1 MSSGRGVFISQVTL
15 IVAALT
21 LAGCAQSLATRPQSL
36 DPSFVVLPPPVY
48 QLEQQQQ
55 PQQQWYAPYDL
66 VYAID
71 IRCSAAG
78 RDSCVQ
84 GSRAGPRL
92 MGSSPGYTRR
102 ADERVAISRRSANYR
117 RQTNV
122 GRPDCR
128 PDDLD
133 CNEALQRLGAFR
145 TPPEMWVDSEATL
158 EFAVADTREA
168 IVREFGDNA
177 SLSGLRNVFVGQC
190 MRVTLEP
197 DPAIRIQGSNGEIRR
212 LARDR
217 NRASWSWRI
226 VPLIESDPILRAKVE
241 VLAQVGGE
249 CPRPDSRARV
259 LDQYTE
265 RVSVRISITGWK
277 GFLRGLSEAKSLGEL
292 LKAVFASWE
301 GVFVGLGS
309 LVTAIGG
316 AWLAIKA
323 LGKRRRRRGQKSR
336 SAPAAPA
343 AADSSEATTIG
354 Q

>member
-1 MSSGRGVFISQVTL
+1 MSSGHGVIFGQVTL
-15 IVAALT
+15 IVAAAT
-21 LAGCAQSLATRPQSL
+21 LSSCASRASSL
-36 DPSFVVLPPPVY
+36 DPPRPIPPPIY
-48 QLEQQQQ
+48 HLEQQEQQQQ
-55 PQQQWYAPYDL
+55 QRYAPNDL
-66 VYAID
+66 VSAID
-71 IRCSAAG
+71 IRCSTAG
-78 RDSCVQ
+78 RDSCGQ

-92 MGSSPGYTRR
+92 VAGSPGYAGR
-102 ADERVAISRRSANYR
+102 ADERVATSRLSLNYR
-117 RQTNV
+117 RQRNV

-133 CNEALQRLGAFR
+133 CNEALERLGAFR
-145 TPPEMWVDSEATL
+145 TPPEMWVGSEATL
-158 EFAVADTREA
+158 EFAVADTPEA

-177 SLSGLRNVFVGQC
+177 SLSGLRNVFVGRC

-197 DPAIRIQGSNGEIRR
+197 NPSIRIEGDNGEIKR
-212 LARDR
+212 LGRDR

-226 VPLIESDPILRAKVE
+226 MPLIEGDRILRAKVE
-241 VLAQVGGE
+241 VVAQVGGE
-249 CPRPDSRARV
+249 CPLPGTRVRV
-259 LDQYTE
+259 LDQYGE
-265 RVSVRISITGWK
+265 RVSVQISITGWK

-292 LKAVFASWE
+292 IKAVFASWE

-316 AWLAIKA
+316 AWLAVKA

-343 AADSSEATTIG
+343 AADSSEARTIG